1 MRAESEGS
9 KLLVY
14 QFNRVQNRFR
24 IAFSDGSRRP
34 GETGR
39 AQVLHCSPQLYSV
52 VDLEAPMKPFIQIQM
67 RELAAI
73 AVALVAAPAAV
84 FAQTDEIQVY
94 DGAIADRGVFNLT
107 WHNNFTPDGLKTPAF
122 PGGLANNHTLN
133 GVTEWAYGVTEW
145 FEAGL
150 YLPLYSIS
158 PERGPAI
165 NGGKI
170 RLLFTVP
177 KADDRKFFY
186 AANFEFSYNSKHWDD
201 RRYTSEIRP
210 IIGWHLHPVD
220 IIVNPILD
228 NSYHGGFKSLDF
240 APAERVAYNFKS
252 DWALAIE
259 EYADYGRLR
268 QIEPANDQYHMVYGV
283 VDRKTKFADIEFG
296 VGVGLTSAT
305 DKITLKLMLARDL
318 YSRFKN

>member
-1 MRAESEGS
+1 MR
-9 KLLVY
+9 L
-14 QFNRVQNRFR
+14 F
-24 IAFSDGSRRP
+24 
-34 GETGR
+34 
-39 AQVLHCSPQLYSV
+39 LHMHMP
-52 VDLEAPMKPFIQIQM
+52 A
-67 RELAAI
+67 LATI
-73 AVALVAAPAAV
+73 AVALVAVPGVAL
-84 FAQTDEIQVY
+84 AQTDEIQVY

-122 PGGLANNHTLN
+122 PGGLANNHNLN
-133 GVTEWAYGVTEW
+133 GVTEWAYGVTDW

-158 PERGPAI
+158 RDRGPMI

-177 KADDRKFFY
+177 KADDRRFVY
-186 AANFEFSYNSKHWDD
+186 AVNFEFSYNSKHWDA
-201 RRYTSEIRP
+201 RRFTSEIRP

-228 NSYHGGFKSLDF
+228 TSYYGGIKSLDF
-240 APAERVAYNFKS
+240 APATRVAHNFS
-252 DWALAIE
+252 SGWTLAAE
-259 EYADYGRLR
+259 EYADYGPLR
-268 QIEPANDQYHMVYGV
+268 QFYSAGEQSHQIYGV

-296 VGVGLTSAT
+296 VGFGLTSAS

-318 YSRFKN
+318 YSRNKN